1 MYTTEIYETIGLDN
15 GLSPGGRQA
24 IIWTNSNESSTAPRR
39 MTFNSNFVLKKITV
53 FLFKKISSDGYYT
66 YYYSYCR
73 WITPTMH

>member
-39 MTFNSNFVLKKITV
+39 MTFNSNFVLKKSRYFCSRKFLLMVIVHITIHIV
-53 FLFKKISSDGYYT
+53 GE
-66 YYYSYCR
+66 
-73 WITPTMH
+73 